1 MIEYNTLKIEEYI
14 DILKTVEWKIPP
26 LRLLKK
32 SLENGIN
39 VKCVVDG
46 QTIGMARFVTD
57 GGYAGLLMDV
67 VVIPDYQGKGYGKLL
82 ISSLLNK
89 LKEQLEDGE
98 EIMIQLLSAP
108 GKQSFYSLF
117 GFKVKKE
124 VAEDGMYM
132 WLKK

>member
-14 DILKTVEWKIPP
+14 YILNTVGWKIPSI
-26 LRLLKK
+26 RLLEK
-32 SLENGIN
+32 SLTNGIN
-39 VKCVVDG
+39 VKCVIDG
-46 QTIGMARFVTD
+46 KTVGMARFVTD

-67 VVIPDYQGKGYGKLL
+67 VVIPDFQGKGYGKLL
-82 ISSLLNK
+82 ISSLINK
-89 LKEQLEDGE
+89 LKEGLEERE
-98 EIMIQLLSAP
+98 EMMIQLLSAP